1 MTSKSKFISQIH
13 LKGGENMK
21 RNKGFTLIELM
32 VVIAVIGILASV
44 ALVSLTGVQ
53 KSARDAQRKS
63 DISTYRTAMERYYA
77 DLQVYPGS
85 AGTGDSTS
93 GAGAGIFTTAGELVS
108 KSYMPKVL
116 TDPQNAASNC
126 KISTAAAAQACLY
139 KYLSNAT
146 SNTGSSYVLWA
157 IMENP
162 TSNGGVYFI
171 DAKGSAGL
179 QTTEPT
185 VAP

>member
-1 MTSKSKFISQIH
+1 
-13 LKGGENMK
+13 MK
-21 RNKGFTLIELM
+21 RMTKGFTLIELM

-63 DISTYRTAMERYYA
+63 DIATYRTAIERYYA

-85 AGTGDSTS
+85 GGTGDSTS
-93 GAGAGIFTTAGELVS
+93 GAGAGIFTTGGELVS
-108 KSYMPKVL
+108 KNYLPKVL
-116 TDPQNAASNC
+116 TDPQNGTSNC
-126 KISTAAAAQACLY
+126 KITSAASLQTCQY
-139 KYLSNAT
+139 KYLANAT
-146 SNTGSSYVLWA
+146 TNTASSYVLWA

-162 TSNGGVYFI
+162 IGSGGCSGTGGGVWKS
-171 DAKGSAGL
+171 DAKGTTCMD
-179 QTTEPT
+179 TTEPT